1 MRTYLRAKIHKATVS
16 QADLHYV
23 GSITIDEALMLRA
36 DIAEYEKVLVVDNNN
51 GNRLETYVIKGKK
64 NSGMI
69 SMNGAAAH
77 LIKKGD
83 EVIIMTFQTT
93 DRPKKPI
100 NILVDKQNKF
110 VKYLKEKSE
119 RLAADGC

>member
-1 MRTYLRAKIHKATVS
+1 MRTYLRAKIHKATVT

-23 GSITIDEALMLRA
+23 GSITIDEALMQRA

-64 NSGMI
+64 NSGII

-77 LIKKGD
+77 LIKRGD

-100 NILVDKQNKF
+100 NILVDKENKF
-110 VKYLKEKSE
+110 VKYLKEKAGM
-119 RLAADGC
+119 RDDDGC

>member
-1 MRTYLRAKIHKATVS
+1 MRTYLRAKIHKATVT

-69 SMNGAAAH
+69 GMNGAAAH
-77 LIKKGD
+77 LIHKGD
-83 EVIIMTFQTT
+83 EVIIMTFQTI

-110 VKYLKEKSE
+110 VKYLKEKAE
-119 RLAADGC
+119 MRDDDGC